1 MGGRRR
7 AEAEAPGRLDVMGG
21 VADYSGALVLET
33 PIGETTRVA
42 VEALESPRL
51 LFVSRGYTTV
61 DVESP
66 ALFALLDG
74 RPPFAE
80 IRAGLDAL
88 GLPAW
93 VRYPLGCLIVLV
105 RARSFERARGYAF
118 RIESTVPCS
127 QGMASSAALEVATLR
142 ALALLHAVKFEGTEL
157 AHLGQEAENQVVG
170 APCGLMDQLTCAFG
184 EPGALL
190 PILCRPDRL
199 RPGVSLPSGVLVAGW
214 PSGALH
220 SVAESPYLVARTATF
235 MGKRMLEARS
245 ETHWRHA
252 SEIPPDQIGALV
264 PTAIRGDEFL
274 SSYGPLDDPLCRVEP
289 TRHYAVLDALRF
301 PIEEHARCTEA
312 VSLLAQESG
321 PDPRSSLERVGE
333 LMLQSHRSYSSLGLG
348 HRQTDRMVDALR
360 RLGPGA
366 GIYGARTSGGGSGGS
381 VVVLLHQ
388 EARDQLEVVS
398 REVFAEAAGPQP
410 LIF

>member
-1 MGGRRR
+1 
-7 AEAEAPGRLDVMGG
+7 MGG

-33 PIGETTRVA
+33 PIRETTRVA

-51 LFVSRGYTTV
+51 LFESRGYTTV

-66 ALFALLDG
+66 ALSSLLDG
-74 RPPFAE
+74 RPPCAE

-93 VRYPLGCLIVLV
+93 VRYPLGCLIVLA
-105 RARSFERARGYAF
+105 RARAFEHARGYAF
-118 RIESTVPCS
+118 RIESTVPRS
-127 QGMASSAALEVATLR
+127 QGVGSSAALEIATLR
-142 ALALLHAVKFEGTEL
+142 ALALLHGVKFEGTEL
-157 AHLGQEAENQVVG
+157 ARLGQEAENQLVG

-199 RPGVSLPSGVLVAGW
+199 RPGVTLPSGVLVAGW
-214 PSGALH
+214 PSGVEH
-220 SVAESPYLVARTATF
+220 SVAESPYLVARTASF
-235 MGKRMLEARS
+235 MGKRILEAGS
-245 ETHWRHA
+245 ETRWRYA
-252 SEIPPDQIGALV
+252 SEIPPDLLGASASALV
-264 PTAIRGDEFL
+264 PTTIRGDEFL
-274 SSYGPLDDPLCRVEP
+274 SSYGPLDDPLCRIEP
-289 TRHYAVLDALRF
+289 TREYAVLSALRF

-312 VSLLAQESG
+312 ISLLARESG
-321 PDPRSSLERVGE
+321 LDPRPALERVGE
-333 LMLQSHRSYSSLGLG
+333 LMFQSHRGYSSIGLG

-366 GIYGARTSGGGSGGS
+366 GIYGARVSGGGSGGS
-381 VVVLLHQ
+381 VVVLMRQ
-388 EARDQLEVVS
+388 EARPQLEAVS